1 MTNTSKRRRKNSPGS
16 FNRFLYPAFLDLTG
30 KRCVLIGGGK
40 VAERKAISLLR
51 AGADVVVISPTLSS
65 GLRTVKEKGR
75 ITHIPRPYED
85 GDIRSA
91 FLIIA
96 ATDSEETNSQI
107 AADAKKLDKLLNV
120 VDTPS
125 LCSFIVPSVL
135 SRGLLTIAISTGGA
149 SPALA
154 KEIRKELQRLYGPAF
169 SRHLK
174 VLRDTRSK
182 ALREITNKKER
193 ERFLKEAAVKVLRS
207 GPYDDLIR
215 TKKRNCL

>member
-1 MTNTSKRRRKNSPGS
+1 MTESSKRRKKNSPGS
-16 FNRFLYPAFLDLTG
+16 FNRSLYPAFLDLSG

-40 VAERKAISLLR
+40 VAERKTIRLLR
-51 AGADVVVISPTLSS
+51 VGADVLVISPTLS
-65 GLRTVKEKGR
+65 LKLQTLKEKGR
-75 ITHIPRPYED
+75 ITHVPRPYEC
-85 GDIRSA
+85 GDIKSA

-96 ATDSEETNSQI
+96 ATDSEETNRQI
-107 AADAKKLDKLLNV
+107 AEEAKKLDKLLNV

-154 KEIRKELQRLYGPAF
+154 KEIRRELQRLYGPEF
-169 SRHLK
+169 SKHLK

-182 ALREITNKKER
+182 ALKEITDKKER
-193 ERFLKEAAVKVLRS
+193 ERFLKEVAVKVLKS
-207 GPYDDLIR
+207 NPHQ
-215 TKKRNCL
+215 